1 MNESMPVMRRKAMP
15 RNRRIRAKVKCFPLI
30 EIMCQMS
37 TAICMNRINLSSPYQ
52 QWSNEIHAIIT
63 DRSLRNAQQQ
73 QQHSI
78 PSVAP
83 ISQFQIQLQIFRRS
97 LKSIQEIVK
106 LNGIKY
112 HGMAA
117 AHTHSRCSHAATTAF
132 CFHSLTVAHWLR
144 LSPAFEWKMALK
156 VESLLLSVLLQA

>member
-37 TAICMNRINLSSPYQ
+37 TAICMSRINLSSPYQ

-117 AHTHSRCSHAATTAF
+117 AHTQ
-132 CFHSLTVAHWLR
+132 SLQPRGNNRFLFSFTYCR
-144 LSPAFEWKMALK
+144 
-156 VESLLLSVLLQA
+156 SLASSFTGI